1 MSDFE
6 NSREERKDWRDQRRE
21 ERQSWRDQ
29 RREERRRWMEER
41 WGDKGNRGYYAVH
54 AKGSI
59 WTGVFILVIGI
70 AALLK
75 ASVTDI
81 PDWVFSWPTFLI
93 ALGFFIG
100 LRHGFRGATW
110 FVLMLIGGAFLYD
123 HLNPDFSLR
132 RYMWP
137 MVMIA
142 IGLFF
147 IMRPRRRGWDHWYE
161 KKNTG
166 IPDSNPPLNETKNWS
181 VEDFIDSTSIF
192 GGAKKNI
199 ISKSFKGGDL
209 VNIFAGTDID
219 LTQADFTGTAVIELT
234 TIFGGTKL
242 IIPSNWSVKSEAV
255 IIFGGIEDKRK
266 MQPVNE
272 NAEKI
277 LLLKG
282 TVIFGGIEI
291 KSY

>member
-6 NSREERKDWRDQRRE
+6 SRRDERHRWREE
-21 ERQSWRDQ
+21 
-29 RREERRRWMEER
+29 RREERRRWIQEN
-41 WGDKGNRGYYAVH
+41 WGNKDFQAMHR
-54 AKGSI
+54 KGSI
-59 WTGVFILVIGI
+59 WTGVFILLVGV

-75 ASVTDI
+75 ASMTDI

-100 LRHGFRGATW
+100 LRHNFRGATW
-110 FVLMLIGGAFLYD
+110 FILMLVGGISLYD
-123 HLNPDFSLR
+123 HINPEFSMK

-137 MVMIA
+137 IA
-142 IGLFF
+142 LIAVGMFF
-147 IMRPRRRGWDHWYE
+147 ILRPRRRNWAHPYE

-166 IPDSNPPLNETKNWS
+166 IPENNPPLNEERWS
-181 VEDFIDSTSIF
+181 SEDFVDSTSIF

-199 ISKSFKGGDL
+199 ISKNFKGGDL
-209 VNIFAGTDID
+209 VNIFGGTDLD
-219 LTQADFTGTAVIELT
+219 LTQADFTGKAVIELT

-242 IIPSNWSVKSEAV
+242 VIPANWSIKSEAV

-266 MQPVNE
+266 MMAVTE
-272 NAEKI
+272 SADKV
-277 LLLKG
+277 LVLRG

>member
-6 NSREERKDWRDQRRE
+6 SRRDERRR
-21 ERQSWRDQ
+21 W
-29 RREERRRWMEER
+29 REERRDERRRWIQENWNSKDFQAIHR
-41 WGDKGNRGYYAVH
+41 
-54 AKGSI
+54 KGSI
-59 WTGVFILVIGI
+59 WTGIFILLVGV

-75 ASVTDI
+75 VSMTDI

-100 LRHGFRGATW
+100 LRHNFRGAAW
-110 FVLMLIGGAFLYD
+110 FVLMLVGGISLYD
-123 HLNPDFSLR
+123 HLNPEFSMK

-137 MVMIA
+137 MALIA
-142 IGLFF
+142 VGLFF
-147 IMRPRRRGWDHWYE
+147 ILRPRRRNWTHVSE

-166 IPDSNPPLNETKNWS
+166 ITGDSPPPNEERWS
-181 VEDFIDSTSIF
+181 SEDFVDSTSIF

-199 ISKSFKGGDL
+199 ISKNFKGGDL
-209 VNIFAGTDID
+209 VNIFGGTDLD
-219 LTQADFTGTAVIELT
+219 LTQADFTGKAVVELT

-242 IIPSNWSVKSEAV
+242 VIPANWSIKSEAV

-266 MQPVNE
+266 MMAVTE
-272 NAEKI
+272 NADKV
-277 LLLKG
+277 LVLRG